1 MKPFD
6 IPEKCIVRY
15 LRDKKRNPRGVL
27 VALKRSNGTVSV
39 HYSYCNTKT
48 DRFNK
53 RTALTIAF
61 GRALEDKPY
70 DSFDTLPRQ
79 VRHEIAEF
87 NERATKYFK
96 VNKEKICS
104 WM

>member
-6 IPEKCIVRY
+6 IPDKCIIKY
-15 LRDKKRNPRGVL
+15 LRDKKRNPRGVI
-27 VALKRSNGTVSV
+27 VALRRPDGTVSV

-53 RTALTIAF
+53 TTALTIAF
-61 GRALEDKPY
+61 GRAIEDKPY
-70 DSFDTLPRQ
+70 CGFSELPRQ
-79 VRHEIAEF
+79 VRHEISEF

-96 VNKEKICS
+96 VDKQELCS